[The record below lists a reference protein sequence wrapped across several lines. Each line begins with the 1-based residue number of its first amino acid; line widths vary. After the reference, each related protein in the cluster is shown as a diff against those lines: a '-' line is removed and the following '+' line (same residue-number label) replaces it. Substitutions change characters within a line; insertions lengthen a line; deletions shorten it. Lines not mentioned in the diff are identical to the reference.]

1 MNADDLPPE
10 KLMMAGRR
18 WSASGG
24 PYSSRLSVRG
34 CNGSCRGRWRG
45 ASWRNICTPVWW
57 TCASMSASMLE
68 PRNQRW

>member
-24 PYSSRLSVRG
+24 PLISSSFAFSG
-34 CNGSCRGRWRG
+34 
-45 ASWRNICTPVWW
+45 
-57 TCASMSASMLE
+57 
-68 PRNQRW
+68 